1 MKNNSYEVQVLVGGR
16 PVREFTHV
24 VNGEPR
30 TFIEGRNG
38 TQYSLRVT
46 NHTGQRILAIAS
58 VDGLNVVS
66 GDIGDGFKGRG
77 YIVKAYDSVVIKG
90 FRESDNT
97 VGTFQFTD
105 KDNSY
110 AKEQGV
116 ERNVGVI
123 SCNILDE
130 KPQPAQI
137 PNIIEKHHHH
147 HYPEPKPLIPF
158 PKPYVYWGD
167 VVPVSNSGDDIQ
179 YKSWSNAGNA
189 GSAGH
194 KGTLGTAGGASKSSC
209 SNNSGAEPMVS
220 RLMSFDAVSEP
231 MSRKKSS
238 CDFDM
243 GTKWGQRQEHKITRV
258 HFDKNQIV
266 TSFSIYYASR
276 NSLERMGIIFYE
288 PDQVDFPNGF
298 EGYCKPPKNW
308 DNNIACRPDG
318 GRDGSGMMT

>member
-1 MKNNSYEVQVLVGGR
+1 MKNSNYSVEVLVNGR

-77 YIVKAYDSVVIKG
+77 YIVKPYDSVVIKG

-105 KDNSY
+105 KEDSY

-116 ERNVGVI
+116 ERNVGII
-123 SCNILDE
+123 SCNLLDE
-130 KPQPAQI
+130 KIQPIQVSK
-137 PNIIEKHHHH
+137 IIEHHH

-179 YKSWSNAGNA
+179 YKSWSDA
-189 GSAGH
+189 GSTGNTGH
-194 KGTLGTAGGASKSSC
+194 KGTIGGAAKVSC

-220 RLMSFDAVSEP
+220 RLMSFDAS
-231 MSRKKSS
+231 SQSLSQRKSS
-238 CDFDM
+238 NFDM
-243 GTKWGQRQEHKITRV
+243 GTKWGQRQEHRITRV

-266 TSFSIYYASR
+266 SSFSIYYASR
-276 NSLERMGIIFYE
+276 NSLERMGIVFYE
-288 PDQVDFPNGF
+288 PDQVDLPNGF

-308 DNNIACRPDG
+308 
-318 GRDGSGMMT
+318 

>member
-1 MKNNSYEVQVLVGGR
+1 MKNSNYSVEIFVNGR
-16 PVREFTHV
+16 SVREFTHI

-38 TQYSLRVT
+38 TQYSLKVT

-77 YIVKAYDSVVIKG
+77 YIVKPYDSIMIKG

-110 AKEQGV
+110 AKEQGG

-130 KPQPAQI
+130 KPQPVQVTK
-137 PNIIEKHHHH
+137 IIENHHHH
-147 HYPEPKPLIPF
+147 HHPYPEPKPLIPF

-167 VVPVSNSGDDIQ
+167 IVPISNSGDDTQ
-179 YKSWSNAGNA
+179 YKQWNEGYS
-189 GSAGH
+189 GSTGHPGH
-194 KGTLGTAGGASKSSC
+194 KGTLGTVGGAAKFSC
-209 SNNSGAEPMVS
+209 SSDSA
-220 RLMSFDAVSEP
+220 MSANCLSADMASEP
-231 MSRKKSS
+231 LLRKKSA
-238 CDFDM
+238 CNFDM

-276 NSLERMGIIFYE
+276 NSLEAMGIVFYE
-288 PDQVDFPNGF
+288 PDQVDLPNGF

-308 DNNIACRPDG
+308 VGRPNG
-318 GRDGSGMMT
+318 GRDGSGMMM